1 MVINNLYIFWS
12 VSRPHKAHSELIVSA
27 DAVLSGSGLF
37 QGFQAISRRHA
48 QIVQTTRPIKLLKF
62 ASRHRLDINESFY
75 TLSFPGA

>member
-48 QIVQTTRPIKLLKF
+48 QIVQIYPPNQAAQVCVAPQTR
-62 ASRHRLDINESFY
+62 Y
-75 TLSFPGA
+75 